1 MKTLKSYFV
10 ASLVSL
16 ILCCSA
22 IAQTNVIPT
31 PESIIGFKLGS
42 DYKLANWDQIAEYF
56 YAIGK
61 ASNRIKIVELGQTEM
76 GNTLLI
82 ALISSPENLKNLE
95 KYKAIQHKLADPR
108 LTSEAELPQLLK
120 EGKTVVHIS
129 CSLHSDE
136 VGATQMAPI
145 VAYQLAT
152 ENTPAINQIL
162 ENVILILYPCVNPDG
177 TQLVANHYMKQ
188 NPGPGARVTSLPRL
202 YNKYTGHDN
211 NRDFYMFTQKGH
223 KLVAKQ
229 LYEEWFPEIVF
240 DMHQKGS
247 DFSASRIFVPPF
259 ADPVNPTIHPL
270 VIRQQELIGGYMST
284 DLTAGGYPWVQDHS
298 QFTLWWHGGLRT
310 SVAFHNM
317 IAILTE
323 AAGANLASPI
333 TPSAARTE
341 RTRRSRR
348 TTKDSNLIMTVDYP
362 VKWKGDRTW
371 RLADIVE
378 QDRLA
383 VFAVL
388 KAAAR
393 NRDMILRNFY
403 IMNKDAIEK
412 GKTEKPFAY
421 VMTAGQHDIGAFV
434 YLLEVMLMQ
443 DTDFHIATK
452 PFTAGAKQYPTNSII
467 LYLAQPARP
476 NILALMEK
484 QIFPSGKRPYDV
496 AGWTLPLLMGVVY
509 DRIDKPFT
517 AETNAYTKAAP
528 ITKVV
533 SHSKPK
539 AYYIGVNSI
548 DHFRAVNRLLEKGH
562 SLSMLTSP
570 STING
575 HKIDPGSIVVKN
587 QNNAAKDIELLK
599 KDLSL
604 TIIEADQA
612 GASAGIA
619 LRKPRIAVVDNPRSM
634 PVGWLRWLLE
644 KYDFDFSL
652 INSKDF
658 EQGNLNSRFDVILFI
673 ERPGNETRDWRE
685 RRRRYGRRSRNRDEQ
700 TQERS
705 EQLRQFDKQREKY
718 AEQIRQFVKAGGTVV
733 AWSNLADYMIETLN
747 MDVTTIPASKDR
759 EKFGCPGSVLKIEVN
774 TSHPITYGM
783 QKNGFAFFRNNRA
796 LKANRHRVLG
806 KYPNTN
812 PLASGY
818 LLGANVIQGTDNIIY
833 DTIGK
838 GRAVIIGF
846 EPVFRDRPVGTFKL
860 VFNSI
865 LYSVIPPAK

>member
-1 MKTLKSYFV
+1 MKTLKFYLTV
-10 ASLVSL
+10 SLVTL
-16 ILCCSA
+16 IAACSA
-22 IAQTNVIPT
+22 IAQNDVIPT

-56 YAIGK
+56 YALDK
-61 ASNRIKIVELGQTEM
+61 ASNKIKIVELGETEM

-108 LTSEAELPQLLK
+108 LTSDAELPQLLK
-120 EGKTVVHIS
+120 EGKNVVHIS
-129 CSLHSDE
+129 CCLHSSE

-152 ENTPAINQIL
+152 QNTPVVKEIL
-162 ENVILILYPCVNPDG
+162 ENVILILYPCINPDG

-188 NPGPGARVTSLPRL
+188 NPGPGVRVESLPRL

-211 NRDFYMFTQKGH
+211 NRDFYMFTQKEH

-247 DFSASRIFVPPF
+247 SQTACRIFVPPF

-284 DLTAGGYPWVQDHS
+284 DLTSNGYPWVEDHS
-298 QFTLWWHGGLRT
+298 HFTLWWHGGLRT

-323 AAGANLASPI
+323 VASANLASPVPPQEKI
-333 TPSAARTE
+333 DENHT
-341 RTRRSRR
+341 
-348 TTKDSNLIMTVDYP
+348 TTKTVDYP
-362 VKWKGDRTW
+362 VKWIPDRPW

-393 NRDMILRNFY
+393 NKDMILRNFY

-421 VMTAGQHDIGAFV
+421 VMTADQHDIGAFV
-434 YLLEVMLMQ
+434 YFLEVMLTQ

-452 PFTAGAKQYPTNSII
+452 PFTVAGKQYPAGSVL

-484 QIFPSGKRPYDV
+484 QLFPSGKRPYDI
-496 AGWTLPLLMGVVY
+496 AGWTLPLLMGVLY
-509 DRIDKPFT
+509 DKIDEPFE
-517 AETNAYTKAAP
+517 AETTAYTKATP
-528 ITKVV
+528 VTNVV
-533 SHSKPK
+533 SHPKPK

-548 DHFRAVNRLLEKGH
+548 DHFRAVNRLLKKGY
-562 SLSMLTSP
+562 SLSILTSP
-570 STING
+570 STINE
-575 HKIDPGSIVVKN
+575 HKIDPGSIVVEN

-604 TIIEADQA
+604 TIIEADPP
-612 GASAGIA
+612 GDSAGVAI
-619 LRKPRIAVVDNPRSM
+619 RKPRIAVADNPRSM

-644 KYDFDFSL
+644 KHEFDFSL

-673 ERPGNETRDWRE
+673 ERPGGENRDWR
-685 RRRRYGRRSRNRDEQ
+685 RRRSDRGDRSRTEQ
-700 TQERS
+700 
-705 EQLRQFDKQREKY
+705 RQKINEQREKY
-718 AEQIRQFVKAGGTVV
+718 AEQIRQFVKAGGTVI
-733 AWSNLADYMIETLN
+733 AWSNLADYMIETLKL
-747 MDVTTIPASKDR
+747 DVNTIPDSKDR
-759 EKFGCPGSVLKIEVN
+759 EKFGCPGSVLRIEVN
-774 TSHPITYGM
+774 TSHPVTYGM
-783 QKNGFAFFRNNRA
+783 QKDGFAFFRNNLA
-796 LKANRHRVLG
+796 LKAKNHQVLG

-818 LLGANVIQGTDNIIY
+818 LLGANIIQGTDNIIY
-833 DTIGK
+833 DTIGR

-846 EPVFRDRPVGTFKL
+846 EPVFRDRPVATFKL

>member
-1 MKTLKSYFV
+1 MKTLKFYLTI
-10 ASLVSL
+10 SLVTL
-16 ILCCSA
+16 IAACSA
-22 IAQTNVIPT
+22 IAQNDVVPT

-61 ASNRIKIVELGQTEM
+61 ASNKIKIVELGKTEM

-108 LTSEAELPQLLK
+108 LTSDAELPHLLK

-129 CSLHSDE
+129 CCLHSSE

-188 NPGPGARVTSLPRL
+188 NPGPGVRVTSLPRL

-247 DFSASRIFVPPF
+247 GFDACRIFVPPF

-270 VIRQQELIGGYMST
+270 VIRQQELVGGYMST

-323 AAGANLASPI
+323 VASANLASPI
-333 TPSAARTE
+333 TPSDARTA

-452 PFTAGAKQYPTNSII
+452 PFTAGAKQYPANSII

-496 AGWTLPLLMGVVY
+496 AGWTLPLLMGVLY

-517 AETNAYTKAAP
+517 AETTPYTKAVP

-548 DHFRAVNRLLEKGH
+548 DHFRAVNRLLKKGH
-562 SLSMLTSP
+562 SLSILTSP

-575 HKIDPGSIVVKN
+575 HKIDPGSMVVKN

-604 TIIEADQA
+604 TIIEADSA
-612 GASAGIA
+612 GASAGVAI
-619 LRKPRIAVVDNPRSM
+619 RKPRIAVVDNPRSM

-644 KYDFDFSL
+644 KHDFDYTL

-673 ERPGNETRDWRE
+673 ERPGDESRDWR
-685 RRRRYGRRSRNRDEQ
+685 RRRSDRGDRNNTEQ
-700 TQERS
+700 KQKS
-705 EQLRQFDKQREKY
+705 NKQREKY

-733 AWSNLADYMIETLN
+733 AWANLADYMIETLN
-747 MDVTTIPASKDR
+747 MDINTVSASRDR

-774 TSHPITYGM
+774 TSHPVTYGM
-783 QKNGFAFFRNNRA
+783 QKDGFAFFRNSRV

-838 GRAVIIGF
+838 GKAVIISF

>member
-1 MKTLKSYFV
+1 MKTFKLNLV
-10 ASLVSL
+10 AALV
-16 ILCCSA
+16 ILTLSCPT
-22 IAQTNVIPT
+22 IAQTDVIPT

-61 ASNRIKIVELGQTEM
+61 ASNRIKIVELGETEM

-129 CSLHSDE
+129 CCLHSNE

-188 NPGPGARVTSLPRL
+188 NPGPGVRVTSLPRL

-247 DFSASRIFVPPF
+247 GFDACRIFVPPF

-284 DLTAGGYPWVQDHS
+284 DLTANGYPWVQDHS

-323 AAGANLASPI
+323 VASANLASPI
-333 TPSAARTE
+333 SPSAE
-341 RTRRSRR
+341 RTRRGRR
-348 TTKDSNLIMTVDYP
+348 TTKESNSIMTVDYP

-371 RLADIVE
+371 RLADTVE

-403 IMNKDAIEK
+403 TMNKDAIEK

-421 VMTAGQHDIGAFV
+421 VMTADQHDIGAFV

-452 PFTAGAKQYPTNSII
+452 PFTADGKKYPANSII

-484 QIFPSGKRPYDV
+484 QVFPQGKRPYDV

-509 DRIDKPFT
+509 DKIDKPFT
-517 AETNAYTKAAP
+517 AETTAYTKAAP
-528 ITKVV
+528 ITKVI
-533 SHSKPK
+533 SKPKPK
-539 AYYIGVNSI
+539 AYCIGVNSI
-548 DHFRAVNRLLEKGH
+548 DHFRAVNRLLKKGY

-570 STING
+570 FTTNG
-575 HKIDPGSIVVKN
+575 YKVDPGSIVLKN
-587 QNNAAKDIELLK
+587 RNNAAKDIELLK

-604 TIIEADQA
+604 TIIEADQTGAPA
-612 GASAGIA
+612 GVA
-619 LRKPRIAVVDNPRSM
+619 LRKPRIAVADNPRSM

-644 KYDFDFSL
+644 KHDFDYTL

-673 ERPGNETRDWRE
+673 ERPGGENRDWRQ
-685 RRRRYGRRSRNRDEQ
+685 RRSYDRRSRNRDEQ

-733 AWSNLADYMIETLN
+733 AWANLADYMLETLN
-747 MDVTTIPASKDR
+747 MDINTIPASGDR
-759 EKFGCPGSVLKIEVN
+759 DKFGCPGSVLKINVN
-774 TSHPITYGM
+774 TSHPVTYGM
-783 QKNGFAFFRNNRA
+783 QKDGFAFFRNSRVF
-796 LKANRHRVLG
+796 KANRHHVLG

-818 LLGANVIQGTDNIIY
+818 LLGPNVIQGTDNIIC

-838 GRAVIIGF
+838 GRAVIISF